1 MKLKT
6 SNARGGPGSLIY
18 ESGVQETG
26 LAKNSNLGSFGI
38 TMVPILM
45 RVEEIMRMSIENEED
60 KGPLS

>member
-1 MKLKT
+1 M
-6 SNARGGPGSLIY
+6 IY